1 MSLPQYHEL
10 FNDVIH
16 AMKRLGGSASLYE
29 LDEEVI
35 KNRNLSEDEIA
46 QIHGDGKSEIQYR
59 LAWTRTYL
67 KIYGILENT
76 VRKIWVLTTLGKNT
90 ENVDPQVVIRYV
102 RSLRKLPKSDNTESL
117 EIVIPTANES
127 IITRHS
133 NELDNDLPS
142 LIEPEQLVNE
152 IELNWREELLQL
164 LYAIQPDGFERLCQR
179 ILRESGFVEV
189 TVTGRSGDGGIDGV
203 GIIRM
208 GGLLNFPVIFQCKR
222 YKGSV
227 GSPDI
232 RNFRGAMAG
241 RTDRGI
247 FITTGTFSREAIK
260 EAKRDGVPTVDLIN
274 GEQLTEKLK
283 ELRLGL
289 EVKLVE
295 EIIIKP
301 DFFKDI

>member
-90 ENVDPQVVIRYV
+90 ESVDPQTVIRYV
-102 RSLRKLPKSDNTESL
+102 RSLRKLPKSDNIESS
-117 EIVIPTANES
+117 ESVTPTANERIS
-127 IITRHS
+127 AQHS
-133 NELDNDLPS
+133 NELDNDMPS